1 MNKEII
7 LFLNSLNTYLLKY
20 VSINLLKS
28 LKKKKKGYPKLNDQN
43 RSPQFS
49 SSIDK
54 IKILLIRKVKGSTK
68 FYTLSLS
75 LSLQPLL
82 EEQFNLF
89 QDKTAGK
96 RNRDRCRDTDLP
108 FLALPLDKK
117 GVRSGRKNRGCAG
130 DLRIKNSKF
139 MLLLC

>member
-75 LSLQPLL
+75 LSLQPL
-82 EEQFNLF
+82 FARSNLIF
-89 QDKTAGK
+89 FKTKPRERGIAIAS
-96 RNRDRCRDTDLP
+96 RHRSP

>member
-96 RNRDRCRDTDLP
+96 RNRDRVATPISLP
-108 FLALPLDKK
+108 
-117 GVRSGRKNRGCAG
+117 RSPPR
-130 DLRIKNSKF
+130 
-139 MLLLC
+139 

>member
-75 LSLQPLL
+75 LSLQPL
-82 EEQFNLF
+82 FARSNLIF
-89 QDKTAGK
+89 FKTKPRERGIAI
-96 RNRDRCRDTDLP
+96 
-108 FLALPLDKK
+108 
-117 GVRSGRKNRGCAG
+117 GVATPIFPSSLSPSIRRG
-130 DLRIKNSKF
+130 
-139 MLLLC
+139 